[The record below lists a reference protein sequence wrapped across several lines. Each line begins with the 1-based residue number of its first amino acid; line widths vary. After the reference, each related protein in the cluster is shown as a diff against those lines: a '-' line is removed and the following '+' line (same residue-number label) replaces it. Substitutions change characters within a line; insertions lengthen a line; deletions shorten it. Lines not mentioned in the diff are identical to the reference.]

1 MYQVRPAHPIQTK
14 AIWDYEESATSTMA
28 SQQSYPSNVQLPRKL
43 QRPQYIEVPAQNIA
57 AIDPELSHVPVDYIR
72 RGLKNQANQ
81 MFAGIAALQLPHTM
95 HRSQLHHTPSLTISI
110 RPSGHSSSYPT
121 HILALS
127 RSSTS
132 SDSHVTLVPTHA
144 LILASNCASLPRLP
158 PSAPSHGAT
167 VSVTLPVLPLT
178 IPAPAAFAPL
188 HTFLYTHSAPQLLS
202 ALLPAIPASFLSTLT
217 SPQALRGTLA
227 SGPALHTL
235 SAHLVSSAPG
245 MGALTN
251 VAQNIAAVWRNA
263 VALGVHD
270 PDLWHCLDLAW
281 EVILGAM
288 NLGAGAR

>member
-14 AIWDYEESATSTMA
+14 AIWDYEESITSTPMSA
-28 SQQSYPSNVQLPRKL
+28 QQSYPSNVQLPRKL

-57 AIDPELSHVPVDYIR
+57 AVDPELSQVPVDYVR

-81 MFAGIAALQLPHTM
+81 MFAGIAALQLPQSM
-95 HRSQLHHTPSLTISI
+95 HRSQLHHTPSLTVPI
-110 RPSGHSSSYPT
+110 RPSGPSSSYPT

-127 RSSTS
+127 KSSTS
-132 SDSHVTLVPTHA
+132 ESYVTLVPTHA
-144 LILASNCASLPRLP
+144 LILASNCAALPRLP
-158 PSAPSHGAT
+158 PSASSHGAT
-167 VSVTLPVLPLT
+167 ASVTLPVLPLT
-178 IPAPAAFAPL
+178 IPAPAAFTPL
-188 HTFLYTHSAPQLLS
+188 HTFLYTHSAPNSSPLS
-202 ALLPAIPASFLSTLT
+202 FQPSRALSS
-217 SPQALRGTLA
+217 LRGTLA

-263 VALGVHD
+263 VALGIHD
-270 PDLWHCLDLAW
+270 PELWNCLDLAW

-288 NLGAGAR
+288 NIGAGAR

>member
-14 AIWDYEESATSTMA
+14 AIWDYEESVASTMA

-57 AIDPELSHVPVDYIR
+57 AIDPELSHVPVDYVR

-81 MFAGIAALQLPHTM
+81 MFAGISALQLSPSM
-95 HRSQLHHTPSLTISI
+95 HRSQLHHTPSLTIPI
-110 RPSGHSSSYPT
+110 RPSGPSSSYPT

-127 RSSTS
+127 KSST
-132 SDSHVTLVPTHA
+132 SDSHVTLVATHA
-144 LILASNCASLPRLP
+144 LVLASNCASLPRLP
-158 PSAPSHGAT
+158 PSASSHGAT

-202 ALLPAIPASFLSTLT
+202 ALLPAIPGSFLSTLT

-235 SAHLVSSAPG
+235 SAHLMSSAPG

-270 PDLWHCLDLAW
+270 PELWHCLDLAW

>member
-1 MYQVRPAHPIQTK
+1 
-14 AIWDYEESATSTMA
+14 MA
-28 SQQSYPSNVQLPRKL
+28 SFPAQHSYPSNVQLPRKL
-43 QRPQYIEVPAQNIA
+43 QRPAYAEVPRQNIA
-57 AIDPELSHVPVDYIR
+57 AIAPELSEVPMDYVR
-72 RGLKNQANQ
+72 RGLKLQANQ
-81 MFAGIAALQLPHTM
+81 MLAGIAALSPSHLPSSM
-95 HRSQLHHTPSLTISI
+95 PRSQLHHTPSLTVPI
-110 RPSGHSSSYPT
+110 RPSGSSSSYPT

-127 RSSTS
+127 RSSNS
-132 SDSHVTLVPTHA
+132 SDSYVTLVATHS

-158 PSAPSHGAT
+158 PSASSHGAA

-178 IPAPAAFAPL
+178 IPAPAAFSPL

-202 ALLPAIPASFLSTLT
+202 VLLPAVPGSFLSTLT

-235 SAHLVSSAPG
+235 SAHLMASAPG

-270 PDLWHCLDLAW
+270 PELWDCLDLAW